1 MPTTTKKPSEAAETK
16 TEELVTIRIP
26 RARDNQ
32 DDVFV
37 AVNGRTWLIKR
48 GVDVEVP
55 PCVVEVLRNQE
66 DALTREY
73 DFRTSSESK

>member
-1 MPTTTKKPSEAAETK
+1 MATNTNTEKKIEA
-16 TEELVTIRIP
+16 TEEKVKIRLP
-26 RARDNQ
+26 LTRTET

-48 GVDVEVP
+48 GVEVEVP

-66 DALTREY
+66 EALRKAY
-73 DFRTSSESK
+73 DFQAAAESK

>member
-1 MPTTTKKPSEAAETK
+1 MATNNTEKKIEA
-16 TEELVTIRIP
+16 TEEKVKIRLPIT
-26 RARDNQ
+26 RTET

-48 GVDVEVP
+48 GVEVEVP

-66 DALTREY
+66 EALRKAY
-73 DFRTSSESK
+73 DFQAAAESK

>member
-1 MPTTTKKPSEAAETK
+1 MATTNTEKKIEA
-16 TEELVTIRIP
+16 TEKKVTIRLP
-26 RARDNQ
+26 LTRTET

-48 GVDVEVP
+48 GVEVEVP

-66 DALTREY
+66 EALRKAY
-73 DFRTSSESK
+73 DFQAAAESK